1 MKDRLLKLLVAL
13 CIGLGA
19 PAISWAAHTTNP
31 EKQKLWG
38 YVVMAAYGIYWLAV
52 VLAVLVVFGVA
63 VFVVKMFRR
72 ERGASRTTS
81 GLRRGRPLTG
91 VWAWLQAVWVLAFPA
106 LAALIF
112 SRPSLRQFFFFYNPA
127 VFAVTYMVGL
137 IFWRCDVRRIRE
149 AGTQV
154 GKWRYWGLFFSP
166 VYLLFRAVRVDR
178 KFRYFW
184 LSLGLYVLMF
194 SPFILALC

>member
-1 MKDRLLKLLVAL
+1 M
-13 CIGLGA
+13 
-19 PAISWAAHTTNP
+19 
-31 EKQKLWG
+31 
-38 YVVMAAYGIYWLAV
+38 

-91 VWAWLQAVWVLAFPA
+91 IWAWLRAVWVLAFPA

-127 VFAVTYMVGL
+127 VFAVTYMV
-137 IFWRCDVRRIRE
+137 
-149 AGTQV
+149 
-154 GKWRYWGLFFSP
+154 GLFFSP